1 MWRLRRR
8 RAVPLRDMSGERIVV
23 AGAGAWGGW
32 IALHLLRAGYRVTLV
47 DPWGPGNARASSG
60 DESRIVRAN
69 YGAAWH
75 YVSMGARALDLWRE
89 FEEKQGIELVRRCG
103 LLWLEG
109 LPGEEHR
116 ESLLRMRSLGVKF
129 EMISN
134 AALRRRYPQLNADGF
149 DYGVLEPDAGYAFAR
164 RSCRAVAEAFAAEG
178 GVYRAAAVAP
188 VEGERGSLR
197 RVKLQ
202 DGVPIE
208 ADAFVFACGPWLPK
222 VLPDVL
228 GGLIRPTRQE
238 LFYFGEPARGGMFSE
253 ASMPAWIDH
262 GAEFW
267 YGIPGNEHR
276 GFKIGD
282 DARGADVDPT
292 TQERVPS
299 PAMIAKTRAYARKRF
314 PGLADAPITEARVC
328 QYENTPDNDFILDRH
343 PALGNVWVAGG
354 GSGHGFKHGPA
365 IGEFMAGLVAGRL
378 SVRSEFA
385 FARFKA

>member
-1 MWRLRRR
+1 
-8 RAVPLRDMSGERIVV
+8 MSGVRVVV

-32 IALHLLRAGYRVTLV
+32 IALHLLREGNRVTLL

-75 YVSMGARALDLWRE
+75 YVSMGARALELWRE
-89 FEEKQGIELVRRCG
+89 FEEKHSVELIRRCG

-116 ESLLRMRSLGVKF
+116 ESLLRMRSLGVQF

-134 AALRRRYPQLNADGF
+134 AALRRRYPQMNIDGF
-149 DYGVLEPDAGYAFAR
+149 EYGVLEPNAGYAFAR
-164 RSCRAVAEAFAAEG
+164 RACRAVVEVFSEEG
-178 GVYRAAAVAP
+178 GQFRMAGVRPVA
-188 VEGERGSLR
+188 GERGVLPH
-197 RVKLQ
+197 VTLN
-202 DGVPIE
+202 DGCTIE
-208 ADAFVFACGPWLPK
+208 ADAFVFACGPWLPQ

-228 GGLIRPTRQE
+228 GDLIRPTRQE
-238 LFYFGEPARGGMFSE
+238 LFYFGEPVGDGEFSD

-262 GAEFW
+262 GTEFW

-282 DARGADVDPT
+282 DARGVPVDPT
-292 TQERVPS
+292 TQERTPS
-299 PAMIAKTRAYARKRF
+299 TALIEKTRAYACRRF
-314 PGLADAPITEARVC
+314 PALADAPITEARVC

-343 PALGNVWVAGG
+343 PKLDNVWIAGG

-365 IGEFMAGLVAGRL
+365 IGEFVAGLVTGRL
-378 SVRSEFA
+378 PMRSEFGL
-385 FARFKA
+385 ARFAAE

>member
-1 MWRLRRR
+1 
-8 RAVPLRDMSGERIVV
+8 MSGERIVV

-32 IALHLLRAGYRVTLV
+32 IALHLLRAGKRVTLL

-89 FEEKQGIELVRRCG
+89 FEEKHRVELVRRCG

-109 LPGEEHR
+109 LPGDEHR
-116 ESLLRMRSLGVKF
+116 ESLLRMRSLGVQF

-134 AALRRRYPQLNADGF
+134 AALQRRYPQFNAEGF
-149 DYGVLEPDAGYAFAR
+149 EYGVLEPNAGYAFAR
-164 RSCRAVAEAFAAEG
+164 RACRTVAEVFAAEG
-178 GVYRAAAVAP
+178 GEYRMAGVAP
-188 VEGERGSLR
+188 LAGPRGSLR
-197 RVKLQ
+197 RVALQ
-202 DGVPIE
+202 DGTAIE
-208 ADAFVFACGPWLPK
+208 ADAFVFACGPWLPQ

-228 GGLIRPTRQE
+228 ADLIRPTRQE
-238 LFYFGEPARGGMFSE
+238 LFYFGEPSGVGSFSE
-253 ASMPAWIDH
+253 AAMPAWIDH
-262 GAEFW
+262 STEFW

-282 DARGADVDPT
+282 DARGAPVDPT

-299 PAMIAKTRAYARKRF
+299 AVMVEKTRAYARRRF
-314 PGLADAPITEARVC
+314 PALAEAPITEARVC

-343 PALGNVWVAGG
+343 PTLDNVWIAGG

-365 IGEFMAGLVAGRL
+365 IGEFVAGLVTGKL
-378 SVRSEFA
+378 PVRSEFA
-385 FARFKA
+385 LARFNSK

>member
-1 MWRLRRR
+1 MGR
-8 RAVPLRDMSGERIVV
+8 ERIVV

-32 IALHLLRAGYRVTLV
+32 IALHLLRAGYRVTLL

-75 YVSMGARALDLWRE
+75 YVSMGARSLELWCE
-89 FEEKQGIELVRRCG
+89 FEGKHGVELVRRCG

-109 LPGEEHR
+109 QSGEEHR
-116 ESLLRMRSLGVKF
+116 ESLLRMRSLGVQF

-134 AALRRRYPQLNADGF
+134 AALRRRYPQMNVDGF
-149 DYGVLEPDAGYAFAR
+149 EYGVLEPNAGYAFAR
-164 RSCRAVAEAFAAEG
+164 RACRAVAEAFAKEG
-178 GVYRAAAVAP
+178 GEFRMAGVSPVA
-188 VEGERGSLR
+188 GERGSLR
-197 RVKLQ
+197 RVTLH
-202 DGVPIE
+202 DGGGIE
-208 ADAFVFACGPWLPK
+208 ADSFVFACGPWLPQ

-228 GGLIRPTRQE
+228 GRLIRPTRQE
-238 LFYFGEPARGGMFSE
+238 LFYFGEPSGGGAFSE
-253 ASMPAWIDH
+253 TSMPAWIDH
-262 GAEFW
+262 GAELW

-282 DARGADVDPT
+282 DARGSEVDPT

-299 PAMIAKTRAYARKRF
+299 AAMIEKTRAYARRRF
-314 PGLADAPITEARVC
+314 PALAEAPITEARVC

-343 PALGNVWVAGG
+343 PALDNVWIAGG

-365 IGEFMAGLVAGRL
+365 IGEFMAGLVAGKMP
-378 SVRSEFA
+378 VRSEFA
-385 FARFKA
+385 LGRFTTG

>member
-1 MWRLRRR
+1 MN
-8 RAVPLRDMSGERIVV
+8 AERIVV

-32 IALHLLRAGYRVTLV
+32 IALHLLRAGDRVTLV

-75 YVSMGARALDLWRE
+75 YVSMGARSLELWRE
-89 FEEKQGIELVRRCG
+89 FEEKHAVELVRRCG

-109 LPGEEHR
+109 LPDEVHR
-116 ESLLRMRSLGVKF
+116 ESLLRMRSLGVQF

-134 AALRRRYPQLNADGF
+134 SALRRRYPQMNADGF
-149 DYGVLEPDAGYAFAR
+149 EYGVLEPNAGYAFAR
-164 RSCRAVAEAFAAEG
+164 RACRAVAEVFVADG
-178 GVYRAAAVAP
+178 GEYRAAAVLP
-188 VEGERGSLR
+188 VLGERGSLR
-197 RVKLQ
+197 RVILQ
-202 DGVPIE
+202 GGESIE
-208 ADAFVFACGPWLPK
+208 ADAFVFACGPWLPQ
-222 VLPDVL
+222 VLPDAIGDLV
-228 GGLIRPTRQE
+228 RPTRQE
-238 LFYFGEPARGGMFSE
+238 LFYFGEPASGGFFSE

-262 GAEFW
+262 GREFW

-282 DARGADVDPT
+282 DARGSPADPS

-299 PAMIAKTRAYARKRF
+299 PDMIAKTRAYARRRF
-314 PGLADAPITEARVC
+314 PSLADAPITEARVC

-343 PALGNVWVAGG
+343 PSLDNVWIAGG

-365 IGEFMAGLVAGRL
+365 IGEFVAGLVTGKLRARTEFELGR
-378 SVRSEFA
+378 FT
-385 FARFKA
+385 AR

>member
-1 MWRLRRR
+1 MGR
-8 RAVPLRDMSGERIVV
+8 ERIVV

-32 IALHLLRAGYRVTLV
+32 IALHLLRAGYRVTLL

-75 YVSMGARALDLWRE
+75 YVSMGARSLELWRE
-89 FEEKQGIELVRRCG
+89 FEEKHGKELVRRCG

-109 LPGEEHR
+109 QSGEEHR
-116 ESLLRMRSLGVKF
+116 ESLLRMRSLGVQF

-134 AALRRRYPQLNADGF
+134 AALRRRYPQMNVDGF
-149 DYGVLEPDAGYAFAR
+149 EYGVLEPNAGYVFAR
-164 RSCRAVAEAFAAEG
+164 RACRAVAEAFAKEG
-178 GVYRAAAVAP
+178 GEFRMAGVSLVA
-188 VEGERGSLR
+188 GERGSLR
-197 RVKLQ
+197 RVTLQ
-202 DGVPIE
+202 DGEGLE
-208 ADAFVFACGPWLPK
+208 ADSFVFACGPWLPQ

-238 LFYFGEPARGGMFSE
+238 LFYFGEPSDGVAFSE
-253 ASMPAWIDH
+253 TSMPAWIDH
-262 GAEFW
+262 GAELW

-282 DARGADVDPT
+282 DARGPEVDPT

-299 PAMIAKTRAYARKRF
+299 VAMIEKTRTYARRRF
-314 PGLADAPITEARVC
+314 PALAEAPITEARVC

-343 PALGNVWVAGG
+343 PALDNVWIAGG

-365 IGEFMAGLVAGRL
+365 IGEFMAGLVAGKMP
-378 SVRSEFA
+378 VRSEFA
-385 FARFKA
+385 LGRFTTG